1 MLNDQASIREFPARS
16 TVVQHCELGAA
27 TYERIRAEEGHFS
40 ATYAEYAIVFATGP
54 VLGDVTLNGSRWQ
67 RSSETCPIYSVL
79 TPGDNVVGVL
89 EKPTTYEILL
99 LTASYVN
106 ELLGREESVGGVV
119 ICPKLRVAAPRALQ
133 ILWKRIGSLFARP
146 LSLIDQSRV
155 MLCLELLLLNIA
167 EEFTA
172 SARDV
177 LQRQH
182 KEALSRAAQFI
193 EGHLGDPLKLSSI
206 AKVAGMS
213 AAHFNRI
220 FKAHHHVP
228 VHRFVLQRR
237 LERVRQLLRDTER
250 PIAAL
255 ALDAGFS
262 SQSHLTYTFGRH
274 YAMTPAQ
281 YRVDARR
288 THGRRPE

>member
-1 MLNDQASIREFPARS
+1 MLHDQASIRDFPAKS
-16 TVVQHCELGAA
+16 TVIQHCELGGA
-27 TYERIRAEEGHFS
+27 TYERIRAEEGQFS
-40 ATYAEYAIVFATGP
+40 ATYAEYAIVFAAGP
-54 VLGDVTLNGSRWQ
+54 VLGDVALNGTQWQ
-67 RSSETCPIYSVL
+67 RTSATCPIYSVL
-79 TPGDNVVGVL
+79 TPGDSVIGVL

-106 ELLGREESVGGVV
+106 ALLDREESAGGAV
-119 ICPKLRVAAPRALQ
+119 ISPKLRVAAPRALQ
-133 ILWKRIGSLFARP
+133 IIWKRIGSLFARP
-146 LSLIDQSRV
+146 LSLIDESRV

-167 EEFTA
+167 EEYVA

-177 LQRQH
+177 LRRQH
-182 KEALSRAAQFI
+182 KEGLLRAAQYI
-193 EGHLGDPLKLSSI
+193 ERHLGDQLKLSSI

-220 FKAHHHVP
+220 FKAHHNVP

-237 LERVRQLLRDTER
+237 LERVRQLLRETDR

-262 SQSHLTYTFGRH
+262 SQSHLTSTFGRH

-281 YRVDARR
+281 YRIDARR
-288 THGRRPE
+288 AQNGRPE